1 MSAVLAFWAVSLLL
15 GLLALP
21 IAFALLRRLPDAG
34 AGLAIPLGLVIAGYM
49 YFVLRLMSVLPFGRG
64 GYIIAVALLGL
75 VGVAVAGRDRRFLAT
90 LRRTWT
96 GWAAAAGIFTFF
108 FFCYVSVRSYN
119 ADINGTEQPMDLM
132 FLNATLNSKDYP
144 PQDSW
149 LSGNDASYYY
159 FGYLQVGLLTSTSG
173 VTASTGYNLGLAYTF
188 AAAAAAIASL
198 GFALARWG
206 IGTRGRK
213 WAVGAGALAVVML
226 LFLGSLSA
234 IFELAAA
241 HGETNADLYGKFGVE
256 WLIPCAPGQTADC
269 FQGDLTHRADTWYP
283 SEFFFWWRGSRI
295 IPETITEFPFFSFL
309 LGDLHPHVMS
319 IPLVLLAIG
328 LSLVVW
334 RGRRALTWRT
344 HVREPWGLLAFGV
357 IFGALAFQNAW
368 DILTFSALLAVAAL
382 VRNMRSLPGLVHR
395 PGDRIPIRLPWA
407 EATVGFLAPI
417 IVLCVV
423 LYIPWYATFSSQA
436 GGLKPYIGNGTRPA
450 HAFLQ
455 FGPLLAAALLVVT
468 WSFARWQRQYTLNAA
483 VAALWLPLLPF
494 MVWLLL
500 AGWDGDLRAGLEARS
515 LSGWITLGGYAL
527 TTWLLLTSA
536 LVLRARHN
544 AGAAV
549 AALATVGVLLLFGAE
564 LFYIKDIFASAPRLN
579 TVFKLTYQA
588 WILLSLAGAVAVV
601 VALRRAWERRNA
613 AGWLALPAV
622 ALVGAG
628 LVYAVIA
635 LPNRTEGFD
644 KETSI
649 DGLAFLARSDPAE
662 YALTEW
668 VQQHTAPGDIVIEGS
683 GRAWQVSAGQPPTMS
698 DGNVDYTD
706 AGRIA
711 SRTGR
716 ETLIGWYFHEI
727 QWRADTPANRDE
739 FAMRQNE
746 IDSVYTSSNTTS
758 ILDTLHEVGASYVVV
773 GRLERAK
780 YPAATLPNFDQFLD
794 VAFES
799 GGLKIYRVPV
809 AHLVSTS

>member
-1 MSAVLAFWAVSLLL
+1 MGAVLAFWAVSLLV

-34 AGLAIPLGLVIAGYM
+34 AGLAIPLGLVIAGYV
-49 YFVLRLMSVLPFGRG
+49 YFILRVASVLPFGRG
-64 GYIIAVALLGL
+64 GYVVAVALLGII
-75 VGVAVAGRDRRFLAT
+75 GAAVAGRDRRFLST

-96 GWAAAAGIFTFF
+96 GWAVAAGVFTFF
-108 FFCYVSVRSYN
+108 FFGYVSVRSYN
-119 ADINGTEQPMDLM
+119 AEINGTEQPMDLM
-132 FLNATLNSKDYP
+132 YLNATLNSKEYP

-149 LSGNDASYYY
+149 LSGSDASYYY
-159 FGYLQVGLLTSTSG
+159 FGYLQVGLLTSVSG
-173 VTASTGYNLGLAYTF
+173 VPASTGYNLGLAYTF

-198 GFALARWG
+198 GFALARWA

-213 WAVGAGALAVVML
+213 WAVAAGGLAIAML

-256 WLIPCAPGQTADC
+256 WLIPCAPGQVEDC
-269 FQGDLTHRADTWYP
+269 FQGDITHRADTWYP

-295 IPETITEFPFFSFL
+295 IPDTITEFPFFSFL

-328 LSLVVW
+328 VSLTAW
-334 RGRRALTWRT
+334 RGRRPLSWRT
-344 HVREPWGLLAFGV
+344 HVREPWGLALLGL

-368 DILTFSALLAVAAL
+368 DILTFSALLAVAVL
-382 VRNMRSLPGLVHR
+382 VRNMRRLPVAERR
-395 PGDRIPIRLPWA
+395 PGDRPPVRLPSL
-407 EATVGFLAPI
+407 EATATYLLPI
-417 IVLCVV
+417 ALLCVV

-436 GGLKPYIGNGTRPA
+436 GGLEPYIGVGTRPA

-494 MVWLLL
+494 MVWLAL
-500 AGWDGDLRAGLEARS
+500 AGWNGDLRTGLEART
-515 LSGWITLGGYAL
+515 LSGWITLAGYAL
-527 TTWLLLTSA
+527 TTWLLLVSA
-536 LVLRARHN
+536 LVLRERHN

-549 AALATVGVLLLFGAE
+549 AALAAVGALLLFGAE
-564 LFYIKDIFASAPRLN
+564 LFYIKDIFGTAPRLN
-579 TVFKLTYQA
+579 TVFKLSYQA
-588 WILLSLAGAVAVV
+588 WMLLSLAGAVATV
-601 VALRRAWERRNA
+601 VALQRAWERRSA
-613 AGWLALPAV
+613 AGWLAVPV
-622 ALVGAG
+622 LVLAGAG

-644 KETSI
+644 KETHI
-649 DGLAFLARSDPAE
+649 DGLADLARNDPSE

-683 GRAWQVSAGQPPTMS
+683 GRTWQATAGQPATMV
-698 DGNVDYTD
+698 DANVDYTD

-711 SRTGR
+711 SRAGR
-716 ETLIGWYFHEI
+716 ETLIGWFFHEI
-727 QWRADTPANRDE
+727 QWRADTPANRAEFTGRQDE
-739 FAMRQNE
+739 V
-746 IDSVYTSSNTTS
+746 DSVYTRSDGNA
-758 ILDTLHEVGASYVVV
+758 ILRTLHEAGASYVVL

-780 YPAATLPNFDQFLD
+780 YPASTLPNFDNFLD

-799 GGLKIYRVPV
+799 GGLKVYRVPTVRMV
-809 AHLVSTS
+809 ATS